1 MYSKEDR
8 ERILADLGASGL
20 TDAAFSRMP
29 GNPSRQCLR
38 EWRRQAEAGE
48 LDVPERRVP
57 GRCEHGRHARYP
69 EATRREALRLRA
81 KGMGW
86 AGIARRLGI
95 ASGDIVASWARA
107 AERAKMGTEEAGPME
122 KKDVKSLARE
132 ELEARV
138 AEAELENAV
147 LRELMRDP
155 KAGDPESLSNRRKA
169 ELGEKLRRGS
179 GRSLAEI
186 TAFLKMPKSTYE
198 YNRRRNAERAERD
211 EEVARRARKAF
222 EGSGRTYGYRRV
234 RAALLVGA
242 DGGEAMAVSEL

>member
-122 KKDVKSLARE
+122 KKDVKSLAR
-132 ELEARV
+132 
-138 AEAELENAV
+138 
-147 LRELMRDP
+147 
-155 KAGDPESLSNRRKA
+155 GDSPRSWQKMALVYHRLFR
-169 ELGEKLRRGS
+169 S
-179 GRSLAEI
+179 G
-186 TAFLKMPKSTYE
+186 TP
-198 YNRRRNAERAERD
+198 
-211 EEVARRARKAF
+211 V
-222 EGSGRTYGYRRV
+222 
-234 RAALLVGA
+234 
-242 DGGEAMAVSEL
+242 